1 MSKRKI
7 MVPKLDF
14 FVNVCNGS
22 ISAEDWLSFSGKVA
36 LIWRKGGSNSP
47 DKWIFHP
54 GIYMKDYGYYY
65 DLKNKL
71 TELESL

>member
-22 ISAEDWLSFSGKVA
+22 ISAEDWLSFSVKVA

-54 GIYMKDYGYYY
+54 GIYIFFSEKDINFILYGYY
-65 DLKNKL
+65 
-71 TELESL
+71 SLLV